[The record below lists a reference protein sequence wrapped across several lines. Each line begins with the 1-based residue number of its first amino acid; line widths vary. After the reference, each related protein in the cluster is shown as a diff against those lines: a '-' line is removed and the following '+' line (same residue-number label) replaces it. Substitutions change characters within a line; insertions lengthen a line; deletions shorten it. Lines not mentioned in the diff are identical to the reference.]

1 MIKRFGSLYAGHV
14 EFADG
19 HCGFDTPAVNG
30 RFLSDDELAA
40 PLATSIELAHTLEDL
55 GFDTL
60 WFAEHHF
67 QREGYECLSNL
78 LMLGVHIVQETERI
92 RIGCAFN
99 VPPMW
104 HPLRLAE
111 DYAMADHLSDGRI
124 RFGVGRGY
132 HSREVEVFGAPLLD
146 QEANRELFEEQL
158 EIIFKAFNNRS
169 FSYHGKYY
177 DVPPKVPYRGY
188 ELEEITLVPRP
199 KHLPV
204 ECWQPIVSASAR
216 GLDFMAK
223 HGIKG
228 IMGGGAG
235 PGGANPEVVK
245 AFQEAQA
252 RAGNETELGE
262 NLIVGLDIHIG
273 ETREKAIAQVRPY
286 FEENAKMFAPLGFV
300 PGLTREQIVGFENPT
315 EELFQEFPA
324 IEDLVDQG
332 FYQFGSPQQLI
343 DELCALQETYPGLEE
358 VNVQSLVSAPKA
370 MMLEQFQ
377 RFAEEVIPA
386 VRATH

>member
-40 PLATSIELAHTLEDL
+40 PLATSIELAHALEDL

-111 DYAMADHLSDGRI
+111 DYAMADHLTDGRI

-146 QEANRELFEEQL
+146 QEANRE
-158 EIIFKAFNNRS
+158 R
-169 FSYHGKYY
+169 
-177 DVPPKVPYRGY
+177 VR
-188 ELEEITLVPRP
+188 
-199 KHLPV
+199 
-204 ECWQPIVSASAR
+204 CWYWTCVGHQRAR
-216 GLDFMAK
+216 D
-223 HGIKG
+223 
-228 IMGGGAG
+228 
-235 PGGANPEVVK
+235 
-245 AFQEAQA
+245 
-252 RAGNETELGE
+252 R
-262 NLIVGLDIHIG
+262 
-273 ETREKAIAQVRPY
+273 
-286 FEENAKMFAPLGFV
+286 
-300 PGLTREQIVGFENPT
+300 
-315 EELFQEFPA
+315 
-324 IEDLVDQG
+324 
-332 FYQFGSPQQLI
+332 
-343 DELCALQETYPGLEE
+343 ELCRNRGSSRSRRIRA
-358 VNVQSLVSAPKA
+358 
-370 MMLEQFQ
+370 Q
-377 RFAEEVIPA
+377 RNGP
-386 VRATH
+386 TC

>member
-19 HCGFDTPAVNG
+19 NCGFDTAAVNG
-30 RFLSDDELAA
+30 RFLSDEELAA
-40 PLATSIELAHTLEDL
+40 PLTTSIELAHSLEDL
-55 GFDTL
+55 GFDTIWL
-60 WFAEHHF
+60 AEHHF

-78 LMLGVHIVQETERI
+78 LMLGVHIAQETKQI
-92 RIGCAFN
+92 RVGCAFN

-111 DYAMADHLSDGRI
+111 DYAMADHLTDGRI

-132 HSREVEVFGAPLLD
+132 HSREVEVFGAPILD
-146 QEANRELFEEQL
+146 QAANRDLFEEQL

-169 FSYHGKYY
+169 FSHHGKHY

-204 ECWQPIVSASAR
+204 ECFQPIVSANPR

-273 ETREKAIAQVRPY
+273 KTREEAIAQVRPY

-300 PGLTREQIVGFENPT
+300 PGLTGEQIVGFENPT
-315 EELFQEFPA
+315 EALFQEFPA
-324 IEDLVDQG
+324 IEDLVDEG
-332 FYQFGSPQQLI
+332 FYQFGSPQELI

-358 VNVQSLVSAPKA
+358 VNVQSLVSAPIA

-377 RFAEEVIPA
+377 WFAEEVIPA
-386 VRATH
+386 VKGTH